1 VSAPRALRRS
11 ILVAALLLAFAP
23 TARPA
28 HGAADA
34 TGIVRTTLRP
44 VAGAHVLLPALGAY
58 ATTDSAG
65 RFRLRGL
72 PAGTHDLR
80 IAIVGFAPVEG
91 AITIGAVA
99 DSAGGTVDAGAWLLA
114 PLRPDDQPLHLKEP
128 AKAPA
133 PIAPP
138 RVEAIDARVPGPAP
152 LSPTATLFRTS
163 GEIERW
169 PAPARLL
176 PASDGPRS
184 TGEAFADLLR
194 RVAVADSITAATG
207 GTGAPGFE
215 TWRQWGDRFEL
226 FAGDSARA
234 LDRRL
239 VADSS
244 LVLRSAAYARTRAAL
259 AAGPTRAGYALA
271 TAARLAVGRAR
282 RAGGREDAAFLG
294 FLGQE
299 LDRVFVPGSA
309 PPPPPKAAPRKR
321 GKRRR

>member
-1 VSAPRALRRS
+1 MSARRSLHRS
-11 ILVAALLLAFAP
+11 ILVAVLLLVP
-23 TARPA
+23 GSARA
-28 HGAADA
+28 AADA
-34 TGIVRTTLRP
+34 TGVVRTTLRP

-65 RFRLRGL
+65 RFRLSGL

-80 IAIVGFAPVEG
+80 IAIVGFATVEG
-91 AITIGAVA
+91 AITIGARA
-99 DSAGGTVDAGAWLLA
+99 DSAGATVDAGAWLLA
-114 PLRPDDQPLHLKEP
+114 PLRPDERPLHLKEP

-138 RVEAIDARVPGPAP
+138 PVEAIDARVPGAAP
-152 LSPTATLFRTS
+152 LAPTVTLFRTDA
-163 GEIERW
+163 EAERW
-169 PAPARLL
+169 PASAHLE
-176 PASDGPRS
+176 PASNGPRS

-194 RVAVADSITAATG
+194 RVAAADSITAATG

-239 VADSS
+239 AQDSS
-244 LVLRSAAYARTRAAL
+244 LVLRSVAYARTRAAL

-271 TAARLAVGRAR
+271 TAARHAVGRAR
-282 RAGGREDAAFLG
+282 RAGGREDAGFLG
-294 FLGQE
+294 FLGSE
-299 LDRVFVPGSA
+299 LDRVFVPGST
-309 PPPPPKAAPRKR
+309 PPPPPKAPA
-321 GKRRR
+321 RRRSSRRRG